1 MLESSSIYHLNSGN
15 HGRQVTKE
23 GIDFAQATKN
33 QLLRA
38 LRWGCM
44 YLITGNIRPAYNVS
58 IFALNK
64 QRQLNTLAASNHE
77 QGL

>member
-1 MLESSSIYHLNSGN
+1 MEDKWQKKGSTLPKL
-15 HGRQVTKE
+15 Q
-23 GIDFAQATKN
+23 KN

-44 YLITGNIRPAYNVS
+44 YLIIGNIRPAYNVS

-64 QRQLNTLAASNHE
+64 QRQLNALAASNHE